1 VVSAKYIDPWNLEF
15 VVSNIIA
22 NNQLENCISL
32 DFHFRGQEI
41 SEN

>member
-22 NNQLENCISL
+22 NNQLEMIDMLRCV
-32 DFHFRGQEI
+32 
-41 SEN
+41 